1 MNIENCTGVGW
12 GIQIILCGAM
22 NVRTEKKDFITCR
35 ADNKIAGW
43 MQLVKI
49 WETAKMK
56 HTVKY
61 WDKKLL
67 SLQRFA
73 DSVRYDIDSDA
84 DYIAACSYQPAT
96 FTESSRMQAA
106 SPEILPLFYK
116 VVERV
121 MTVKNCK

>member
-1 MNIENCTGVGW
+1 
-12 GIQIILCGAM
+12 
-22 NVRTEKKDFITCR
+22 
-35 ADNKIAGW
+35 
-43 MQLVKI
+43 
-49 WETAKMK
+49 MK

-67 SLQRFA
+67 SLQRLA
-73 DSVRYDIDSDA
+73 DSVRYDIDSDP
-84 DYIAACSYQPAT
+84 DYIAACACQAAT
-96 FTESSRMQAA
+96 FTDPSRMQAA